1 MSKEVFGMNT
11 RSLAVVPVLGLLL
24 SLGLPAL
31 AIAHGDEPHGD
42 HDAQHGGFV
51 MMYENLHF
59 EVTAAPA
66 GIQLYFTD
74 AQRSELPAA
83 TVSDVAVEIER
94 KGMPIESV
102 VMAISAGGDYW
113 EGSSKPVTEADA
125 IVRVGFFYAGKP
137 LLLDVPASSL
147 MPAKTEEEGMHSG
160 H

>member
-1 MSKEVFGMNT
+1 MSNEVFGMNT

-31 AIAHGDEPHGD
+31 AIARGDEPHGD